1 MKTIE
6 KLDLKGKRVFLRA
19 DLNIPISDKKILQD
33 YKLEKIIPT
42 IDYIIKNGGKVILAT
57 HIGRPK
63 TAEHTNFFDIDLT
76 TKILIPWFK
85 NKGYKIRYEVDLE
98 KAITVSK
105 QNFSEETFNVGE
117 ILLLEN
123 LRFFNGEK
131 GSPQEREKFA
141 TILRKTADIY
151 INDAFALSHRDDTS
165 VTLLPQKFEIK
176 SIGLLTEE
184 EISQLNKIKKDPEQP
199 FVLILGGNKIKT
211 KIPLLKNLIEK
222 ENDRPSSIIIGG
234 AIADVF
240 LDAKDLSKTK
250 YNSDKEEIEFAKSF
264 LEKAKE
270 NNIKILL
277 PIDKLN
283 LDIGPET
290 IKMFCEEIKKA
301 KTIFVNGTMGVYQK
315 EDSQTGTKEILKS
328 IANSNAYTV
337 AGGGD
342 CVAAIYMFELQ
353 NKFNFLSTGGGATL
367 AFLGS

>member
-1 MKTIE
+1 MKTI
-6 KLDLKGKRVFLRA
+6 KTLDLKGKRVFLRS
-19 DLNIPISDKKILQD
+19 DLNIPISSKETLNVDEKILQD

-63 TAEHTNFFDIDLT
+63 AEGHTNFFDIDLT
-76 TKILIPWFK
+76 TKILVPWFEK
-85 NKGYKIRYEVDLE
+85 RGYKICYEIDLE
-98 KAITVSK
+98 KAITLSK
-105 QNFSEETFNVGE
+105 QNFGE

-141 TILRKTADIY
+141 KILRDTADVY
-151 INDAFALSHRDDTS
+151 VNDAFALSHRDDTS
-165 VTLLPQKFEIK
+165 VTLLPQKFEQK
-176 SIGLLTEE
+176 SVGLLTEK
-184 EISQLNKIKKDPEQP
+184 EISQLNKIKTNPKQP
-199 FVLILGGNKIKT
+199 FVFILGGNKIKT

-240 LDAKDLSKTK
+240 LDTKNPSKTK
-250 YNSDKEEIEFAKSF
+250 YNKEDIEFAKSF

-277 PIDKLN
+277 PIDKLE

-290 IKMFCEEIKKA
+290 IKLFCKEITKA

-315 EDSQTGTKEILKS
+315 KDSQTGTKEVLKS

-342 CVAAIYMFELQ
+342 CVAAIHMFDLQ
-353 NKFNFLSTGGGATL
+353 DKFNFLSTGGGATL